1 MANAVAVSGLHTYNG
16 AEFIDELFFKPQEGS
31 DDIFGGRYKV
41 MHVADKKNLYIPGNL
56 TKILKEYSTCG
67 FSATGATTM
76 TDRII
81 STEKL
86 KVNLEQCED
95 AWDDT
100 IFEEALKS
108 GTKIDDLRGT
118 VVEDIIRIKMLEA
131 TRSDIA
137 RIQWFAKD
145 GHSDADYKQFDGWIQ
160 RMLDTSANLG
170 QLLDMSLNGSIET
183 SSSDDTLVTDGAITA
198 FRNMWSNQSKT
209 LRAVPRNVKK
219 FYVSSTIMD
228 NYLETLE
235 DTQNTRGHGNLED
248 GLGTVNFRGT
258 EVVEV
263 PGWDTHLDDSGNPQ
277 ASIIG
282 NNLIVY
288 TMPEN
293 LIVGSD
299 IINPSAEV
307 SVRFSEENETLR
319 FKLKMKLGSQILHPE
334 FVSLAR

>member
-1 MANAVAVSGLHTYNG
+1 MANALQTSGLHTYNG
-16 AEFIDELFFKPQEGS
+16 VEFIDELFFKPQEGS

-56 TKILKEYSTCG
+56 TKILKEYSSCG
-67 FSATGATTM
+67 FSATSGLTI

-81 STEKL
+81 TTEKL

-100 IFEEALKS
+100 IFEEGLKG

-118 VVEDIIRIKMLEA
+118 VVEDILRIKMLEA

-137 RIQWFAKD
+137 RIEWFAKD
-145 GHSDADYKQFDGWIQ
+145 GHADADYKQFDGWIQ
-160 RMLDTSANLG
+160 LALDSSANLG
-170 QLLDMSLNGSIET
+170 QVTDMGTNSSIET
-183 SSSDDTLVTDGAITA
+183 SASDDTLVADGAMTA
-198 FRNMWSNQSKT
+198 FRAIWSGQSKT
-209 LRAVPRNVKK
+209 LRAVDRKTKK
-219 FYVSSTIMD
+219 FYVTSTVMD

-235 DTQNTRGHGNLED
+235 DLQNTRGHGNLED
-248 GLGTVNFRGT
+248 GLSVVNFRGT
-258 EVVEV
+258 EIVEV
-263 PGWDTHLDDSGNPQ
+263 RGWDTHLADSGNPQ
-277 ASIIG
+277 SSIIG

-288 TMPEN
+288 TMPDN

-307 SVRFSEENETLR
+307 SVRYSEENETLR
-319 FKLKMKLGSQILHPE
+319 FKLKMKLGAQILHPE
-334 FVSLAR
+334 FMSLYY

>member
-1 MANAVAVSGLHTYNG
+1 MANAVQTSGLHTYNG
-16 AEFIDELFFKPQEGS
+16 AEFTDELFFKPQEGS
-31 DDIFGGRYKV
+31 DDIFGGMYNI
-41 MHVADKKNLYIPGNL
+41 MHVTDKKNLYIPGNL
-56 TKILKEYSTCG
+56 TKILKEYSSCG
-67 FSATGATTM
+67 FSATGNLTIG
-76 TDRII
+76 DRII

-86 KVNLEQCED
+86 KINLEQCES

-100 IFEEALKS
+100 IFAEALKR

-145 GHSDADYKQFDGWIQ
+145 GHNDADYKQFDGWIQ
-160 RMLDTSANLG
+160 LALDSSANLG
-170 QLLDMSLNGSIET
+170 EVVDMSGNTSIET
-183 SSSDDTLVTDGAITA
+183 SSSDDTLATDGAITA
-198 FRNMWSNQSKT
+198 FRAMWSGQSKT
-209 LRAVPRNVKK
+209 LRAVDRKVKK
-219 FYVSSTIMD
+219 FYVTSTIMD

-248 GLGTVNFRGT
+248 GMLAVNFRGA

-263 PGWDTHLDDSGNPQ
+263 KGWDTHLDDSGNPQ
-277 ASIIG
+277 SSIIG
-282 NNLIVY
+282 NNLIVF
-288 TMPEN
+288 TMPDN

-299 IINPSAEV
+299 IINPATEV

-319 FKLKMKLGSQILHPE
+319 FKLKMKLGAQILHPE
-334 FVSLAR
+334 FMSLYY